1 MNKHLAA
8 LNFLVDCLSLEQT
21 GRFADVQKKVRSNSL
36 SWKALVDLANNQLLT
51 PALWVSLK
59 RSGLSDELPLDLVSY
74 LSELHRLSTER
85 NVQLRRQ
92 LLQAVRQL
100 NQAGI
105 TPVLLKGAAHLVSS
119 TYADPG
125 VRIMSDIDL
134 LVDKDQADTAYDSLL
149 ELGYKPDESCLKDYG
164 SDHHHCPPLSRPGD
178 YGNVEIHRALMVDG
192 YADILST
199 GEALADA
206 GSISCEG
213 LSMKVLSPTHRI
225 LHNLVH
231 SQLTDANYVTGII
244 PLRSLNEVA
253 VESRHAP
260 APVDWGFI
268 SRRMAESGRAEV
280 LRAYLYMAHSLLGMP
295 WPPGQRTTLGARL
308 YSMRCK
314 LQLAW
319 GWFIIW
325 GIRWGR
331 FSRTNIRRLYGCG
344 NGVIELNRARARYA
358 RQTLIR
364 YIARISGSLR
374 FDRLMNRAV
383 GST

>member
-8 LNFLVDCLSLEQT
+8 LKFLVDCLSLEQT
-21 GRFADVQKKVRSNSL
+21 GRFADVQKQVRSNSL
-36 SWKALVDLANNQLLT
+36 YWEALVDLANNQLLT

-59 RSGLSDELPLDLVSY
+59 RNGLSDELPLDLVSY

-105 TPVLLKGAAHLVSS
+105 TPVLLKGASHLVSS
-119 TYADPG
+119 IYADPG

-134 LVDKDQADTAYDSLL
+134 LVDKDQADAAYDSLL
-149 ELGYKPDESCLKDYG
+149 ELGYKSDESCLKDYG
-164 SDHHHCPPLSRPGD
+164 IDHHHCPPLSRPGD
-178 YGNVEIHRALMVDG
+178 YGNVEIHRALMDG

-206 GSISCEG
+206 GSISCES

-225 LHNLVH
+225 LHNMVH
-231 SQLTDANYVTGII
+231 SQLIDANYVKGII

-260 APVDWGFI
+260 APVDWGLI
-268 SRRMAESGRAEV
+268 SGRMEESGRAEV

-295 WPPGQRTTLGARL
+295 WPPGRRAALGARL

-319 GWFIIW
+319 DWFKIW

-331 FSRTNIRRLYGCG
+331 FSTTNIRRLYGCG
-344 NGVIELNRARARYA
+344 NGFIELNWARARYA
-358 RQTLIR
+358 RRRLIR
-364 YIARISGSLR
+364 YIERIFGSLR
-374 FDRLMNRAV
+374 FDRLMNRVA